1 MGQEFGQERE
11 WSEARELDW
20 FLLEDSLNKGM
31 HDYVGALLA
40 LYRSNRAMYEIDND
54 WGGFEWVNCDDADRS
69 TYSFIRKSR
78 DGKKKLLFVINMTPM
93 LREQYAVGVPSGRKV
108 KLVLNSDDERFGGN
122 GHVIPDTIMPKPY
135 ECDNREYTLN
145 FDLPPFSA
153 VIFEL

>member
-1 MGQEFGQERE
+1 MPAA
-11 WSEARELDW
+11 ARAAGE
-20 FLLEDSLNKGM
+20 S
-31 HDYVGALLA
+31 
-40 LYRSNRAMYEIDND
+40 RAT
-54 WGGFEWVNCDDADRS
+54 VHS
-69 TYSFIRKSR
+69 SFIRKSR